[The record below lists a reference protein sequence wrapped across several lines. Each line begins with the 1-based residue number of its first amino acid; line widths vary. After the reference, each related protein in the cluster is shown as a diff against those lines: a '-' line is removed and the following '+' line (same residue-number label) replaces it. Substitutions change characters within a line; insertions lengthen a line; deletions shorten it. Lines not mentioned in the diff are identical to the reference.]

1 MSQSLSNSGKGFT
14 LIEVAVATFVLSVGL
29 LSAAFLVAKM
39 VTGSVMSKDMS
50 TAAVLT
56 SEKLEDLNRWD
67 NDDPHICLPT
77 GSPTIGSLTSDI
89 TQTTTCPGGAS
100 ASVNYYDD
108 VYPSVTNGTAVC
120 ADASD
125 GCFAETVSSVS
136 GTSTTYTT
144 TVHSPNGIV
153 QASTSTSP
161 PSGRTFHRRWVIEG
175 NSPATGVRR
184 ITVLITDSSEK
195 PPMTFQMSIVRP

>member
-89 TQTTTCPGGAS
+89 TQMTTCLGGAS

-161 PSGRTFHRRWVIEG
+161 PTGRTFHRRWIIEG
-175 NSPATGVRR
+175 NTPATGVRR
-184 ITVLITDSSEK
+184 ITVLITESSET